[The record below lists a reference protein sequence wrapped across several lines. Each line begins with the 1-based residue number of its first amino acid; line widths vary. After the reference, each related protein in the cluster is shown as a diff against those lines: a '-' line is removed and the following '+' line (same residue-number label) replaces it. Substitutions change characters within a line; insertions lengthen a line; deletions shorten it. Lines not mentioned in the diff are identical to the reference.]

1 MDKDIKIKLS
11 NSQAA
16 NGKDW
21 AMTRVMA
28 DYARTKPQKNLT
40 PIVIDPATR
49 QTHLALAI
57 APAWGV
63 LFPPYNLARLTA
75 VARSAGY
82 KTSVF
87 DVNVKTYKQL
97 SGKLDFNAWDANRE
111 WMWIGRWYFKELRTH
126 VEPVLEEY
134 VKRIVQARPDIVG
147 FSMYYTNEQA
157 TNWMAIQ
164 IRRQLPNV
172 RIIVGGPQA
181 SEMNLISTNFY
192 DHIVH
197 GEGEQV
203 LLDVLHHIEQ
213 HEPIG
218 SKILSRNITSRLD
231 LDSLP
236 FPDYSDYD
244 MSDYVHPGGMSAEIS
259 RGCIAKCVFCT
270 EVHFWKYRGRLSNN
284 LLNEIQHQHDTY
296 GLDFVW
302 FIDSLVNGNLNEL
315 RAFCLGVVERGLQI
329 TWQGYARCDGR
340 MDLEYFRDLR
350 KSGCIQLSYGI
361 ESGSQT
367 VLDAMK
373 KEITLDEIEHN
384 LRDAALVGI
393 EAHTNWIIGFPN
405 EDAQAFADTLVLVW
419 RIRNY
424 NIQTISDGL
433 SLMLSP
439 GAEITDNLANFNI
452 PVPEFL
458 NAWTTADFKN
468 TKVHRLIRQK
478 TFNIFL
484 QNLNSQRH
492 IFGFDR
498 LRLKETYTINYDR
511 DNVQE
516 TMSREVF
523 DYNII
528 QTDLGDFAN
537 SVMNE
542 IWPLLRSLWRGL
554 GAYTISIAFDPELDL
569 MEFGDRLGCE
579 YTADHQF
586 SIDGNGNWTA
596 QHNYKFL
603 QTDLTWSDK
612 SFNHTWVGSGQW

>member
-405 EDAQAFADTLVLVW
+405 EDAQAFAEATLSYDGKKMIYCSVKDGDLDLYVMDLKTKKEIRVTNTLGYDGGAWFSPDGKKIVW
-419 RIRNY
+419 RASRPSTAAEVEEYKALLKEGLVAPTQMEVWIANADGTDAKQITHLGQANWAPNFTPDGKHIIFCSNHEYKRGFPFNMY
-424 NIQTISDGL
+424 LIDLEGNNLEKISRD
-433 SLMLSP
+433 
-439 GAEITDNLANFNI
+439 
-452 PVPEFL
+452 
-458 NAWTTADFKN
+458 K
-468 TKVHRLIRQK
+468 
-478 TFNIFL
+478 
-484 QNLNSQRH
+484 
-492 IFGFDR
+492 GFDAFPMFSPDGKR
-498 LRLKETYTINYDR
+498 ILFSSNRNNGGSR
-511 DNVQE
+511 DTNLFV
-516 TMSREVF
+516 
-523 DYNII
+523 
-528 QTDLGDFAN
+528 
-537 SVMNE
+537 
-542 IWPLLRSLWRGL
+542 
-554 GAYTISIAFDPELDL
+554 
-569 MEFGDRLGCE
+569 
-579 YTADHQF
+579 AD
-586 SIDGNGNWTA
+586 
-596 QHNYKFL
+596 
-603 QTDLTWSDK
+603 
-612 SFNHTWVGSGQW
+612 WVD